1 MRIILSFLSI
11 LEINTHVY
19 SFISIS
25 QIMNSLEQDDIVV
38 NSLPVASI
46 ILKSRK
52 TIRERSVKYRYSI
65 VFFRSRTGH
74 GATEEREHR
83 LLEGE
88 SSATSVATQL
98 ATNGSSNRQ
107 LLSDGTAI
115 EHAPCLGLILLV
127 DFSSR
132 SRSRSEQRRR

>member
-1 MRIILSFLSI
+1 M
-11 LEINTHVY
+11 NTRKH
-19 SFISIS
+19 
-25 QIMNSLEQDDIVV
+25 DDVVV
-38 NSLPVASI
+38 NSVAIVSI
-46 ILKSRK
+46 ITKSRK
-52 TIRERSVKYRYSI
+52 TIREKAIKCRYSV

-74 GATEEREHR
+74 RATEEREHR

-88 SSATSVATQL
+88 SSATSVATEL

-115 EHAPCLGLILLV
+115 EHASCLGLILLV

-132 SRSRSEQRRR
+132 SRSEQHFDNDFVWTIHLISIEEGQKKI